1 MTCLVEVTNLHRFYG
16 RNCAVKNLNFN
27 LKKGQI
33 VGFLGINGAGK
44 TTTLQMLCGNLA
56 PSSGT
61 IKIKGI
67 DLVKKPIEA
76 KNHCGYLP
84 ETPPL
89 YKNLTVDEFLEYCAQ
104 LHRIPNAFI
113 SPAIQMVKNRCG
125 LITVSKRLISQLS
138 KGYQQRIGIAQAIIH
153 QPAVIVLDEP
163 MVGLDPLQIKE
174 IRQLLIDLSQYH
186 GIILSSHLL
195 SEVQT
200 FCTDIQIIH
209 QGELVLQQAMN
220 TLTTQSLE
228 DIFLSL
234 TSS

>member
-1 MTCLVEVTNLHRFYG
+1 MTHLVEVNNLHRYYG
-16 RNCAVKNLNFN
+16 RHCAVKEVSFS

-33 VGFLGINGAGK
+33 IGFLGINGAGK
-44 TTTLQMLCGNLA
+44 TTTLQMLCGNLT
-56 PSSGT
+56 PSAGT
-61 IKIKGI
+61 VKINGI
-67 DLVKKPIEA
+67 DLIQNPIEA
-76 KNHCGYLP
+76 KHHLGYLP

-104 LHRIPNAFI
+104 LHRIPKE
-113 SPAIQMVKNRCG
+113 AIAKKMHTVKNRCG
-125 LITVSKRLISQLS
+125 LEMVSKRLISQLS

-163 MVGLDPLQIKE
+163 MVGLDPIQIKE
-174 IRQLLIDLSQYH
+174 IRQLLVDLSQHH

-209 QGELVLQQAMN
+209 HGELVLQQAMN
-220 TLTTQSLE
+220 TLTTQSVE

>member
-1 MTCLVEVTNLHRFYG
+1 MTYLVETNNLSRYYG
-16 RNCAVKNLNFN
+16 RYCAVKDLNFN

-33 VGFLGINGAGK
+33 IGFLGINGAGK
-44 TTTLQMLCGNLA
+44 TTSLQMLCGNLA

-61 IKIKGI
+61 IKINGI
-67 DLVKKPIEA
+67 DLIKNPIEA
-76 KNHCGYLP
+76 KKHLGYLP
-84 ETPPL
+84 EIPPL

-104 LHRIPNAFI
+104 LHHIPKAFI
-113 SPAIQMVKNRCG
+113 TQEVQTVKNRCG
-125 LITVSKRLISQLS
+125 LTSVSKRLISQLS

-174 IRQLLIDLSQYH
+174 IRQLLVTLSQHH